1 MNKSKIEWTDYTW
14 NPVTGCRHGCPYC
27 YARRQTARFSGDA
40 RMNLSSAELWNGNEG
55 LYVLRE
61 PFAARND
68 RTIAFPYG
76 FEPTLHEYRL
86 DWPGGVKQGA
96 NIFVCSM
103 ADLFGT
109 WVPDEWIESV
119 FAACEKFP
127 QHNYLFL
134 TKNSQRYSTLM
145 WAGKLPKRPNMWYGT
160 TATQP
165 EMPVFG
171 AEGYKSFVSIE
182 PILGE
187 FEADS
192 NFDKL
197 GWVIV
202 GAETGNRKGKVI
214 PQKEWVLN
222 IMSACENA
230 GVPLFMKDSL
240 MALMGEDFTQA
251 FPDQLSRERQ
261 LTEKQKEKL
270 WCRCGICK
278 EHFPKKQM
286 TALLTRAGRGQSALS
301 LGYLCDP
308 CLKAMK
314 AALEADTPVRM
325 EDESR

>member
-40 RMNLSSAELWNGNEG
+40 RMNLACAELWNGNDG
-55 LYVLRE
+55 LYVLHE

-68 RTIAFPYG
+68 RNIAFPYG

-103 ADLFGT
+103 ADLFGA
-109 WVPDEWIESV
+109 WVPDEWIAAV

-134 TKNSQRYSTLM
+134 TKNPERYMQLAKS
-145 WAGKLPKRPNMWYGT
+145 GRLPAKPNMWYGT
-160 TATQP
+160 STTTQDVP
-165 EMPVFG
+165 FFW
-171 AEGYKSFVSIE
+171 ADGYKTFVSIE
-182 PILGE
+182 PILGA
-187 FEADS
+187 FEPDGDLKHS
-192 NFDKL
+192 D
-197 GWVIV
+197 WVIV
-202 GAETGNRKGKVI
+202 GAETGNRKDKVI

-230 GVPLFMKDSL
+230 SVPLFMKDSL
-240 MALMGEDFTQA
+240 MALMGENFTQV

-286 TALLTRAGRGQSALS
+286 TALLTRSGRGQSALA
-301 LGYLCDP
+301 LGYLCDS
-308 CLKAMK
+308 CFEMVKT
-314 AALEADTPVRM
+314 ALESDTPIRM